1 MMQLVH
7 IALVQWHL
15 FDREDLAIAG
25 DTAIL
30 GQNRSG
36 KSTLIDLIQAVMTG
50 GGPGVGTNST
60 ARRAK
65 PATANRSGPC
75 AATAWV
81 NSTSMSFCEKRL

>member
-50 GGPGVGTNST
+50 GGPALVPIQPLGGRNRQPQIGADLARLLLGST
-60 ARRAK
+60 QRA
-65 PATANRSGPC
+65 
-75 AATAWV
+75 
-81 NSTSMSFCEKRL
+81 